1 MQFSYTGEL
10 QLEEVIPSTDDVLI
24 EQKRVN
30 NPDRVARL
38 SLGIQLSGEEKRG
51 SDQTMQA
58 GRQSEHKFD
67 LCIGESGVYL
77 SGSTKS
83 PEELQNFT
91 PTAFSK
97 GDLTTLAKTFLFAV
111 RNSWEE
117 LLRVTIAKYEK
128 LLGSVPGMLNSGV
141 WMESLNLMNEGANQ
155 ILRKLP
161 LDPQERGRLKRLS
174 DRVKKSFGEEQAGK
188 SVAAP
193 PQQPGTVSHPKCT
206 NCSRT
211 HPGGCWKCSFCGRYG
226 HLDNVCF
233 KNPASTSYRGYWR

>member
-1 MQFSYTGEL
+1 
-10 QLEEVIPSTDDVLI
+10 
-24 EQKRVN
+24 
-30 NPDRVARL
+30 
-38 SLGIQLSGEEKRG
+38 
-51 SDQTMQA
+51 MQA

-77 SGSTKS
+77 LGSTKS

-128 LLGSVPGMLNSGV
+128 LLGSIPGMLNSGV
-141 WMESLNLMNEGANQ
+141 WVESLDMMNEGVNQ

-161 LDPQERGRLKRLS
+161 LDLQEQGRLKRLS
-174 DRVKKSFGEEQAGK
+174 DRLKKSFGEEEARK
-188 SVAAP
+188 SATAP
-193 PQQPGTVSHPKCT
+193 PQQPGTVSYPKCT

-211 HPGGCWKCSFCGRYG
+211 HPGECWKCSFCGRYG
-226 HLDNVCF
+226 HLDNMCF
-233 KNPASTSYRGYWR
+233 KNPASTSYRGY